1 MTEDEKVALAEQL
14 RKQYS
19 QNRKPVVPEFFTDH
33 ADAHAHNHASARDL
47 YLAQFG
53 EMFTMLFT
61 SFLSAWK
68 VPSIR

>member
-1 MTEDEKVALAEQL
+1 
-14 RKQYS
+14 
-19 QNRKPVVPEFFTDH
+19 VVPEFFTNH
-33 ADAHAHNHASARDL
+33 ADSHAHNHASARDL